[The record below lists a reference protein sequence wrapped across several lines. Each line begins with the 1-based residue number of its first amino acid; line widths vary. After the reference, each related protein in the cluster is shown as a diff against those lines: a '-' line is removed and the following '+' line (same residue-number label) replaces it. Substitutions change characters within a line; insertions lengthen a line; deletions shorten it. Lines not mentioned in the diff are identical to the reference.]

1 MKRALLI
8 TAFACGLLFADTGF
22 TQTRGGR
29 YDQQILSNV
38 ARVLAGDPQ
47 YQNVTVKVEDGIVIL
62 SGNVQLDSA
71 RRNLSVR
78 VLHIAHVE
86 GVENQL
92 VLAPPAPPDQIL
104 SSRVLSR
111 LQDAGYKDVTVQVH
125 EGTVILLGT
134 VRNQR
139 DWNSAKEIVSL
150 TPGVKEVEAR
160 LQIATPWITPN

>member
-1 MKRALLI
+1 MKRAVCIAAFSGILLLAAG
-8 TAFACGLLFADTGF
+8 TAWA
-22 TQTRGGR
+22 QTRGGR

-47 YQNVTVKVEDGIVIL
+47 YQNVTVKVEDGIVTL
-62 SGNVQLDSA
+62 SGTVELDSA

-92 VLAPPAPPDQIL
+92 TLAPPASPDQVL
-104 SSRVLSR
+104 YGRVLSR
-111 LQDAGYKDVTVQVH
+111 LQDAGYKDVRIEVH
-125 EGTVILLGT
+125 EGAVTLTGT
-134 VRNQR
+134 VRSQR
-139 DWNSAKEIVSL
+139 DLNWAKEIASL

-160 LQIATPWITPN
+160 LQIVTP